1 MQQTGGHVHELATA
15 HGNFTIARATRTD
28 LAPYAAAFD
37 AVVADPQQLLVN
49 VRDGDGR
56 PADTMQLTFVPGL
69 TRGGA
74 TRLLVEGVRVHSRT
88 RGSGLGAAMMTWA
101 HDQGRSRGATIVQL
115 TSDKRRGDA
124 HRFYE
129 RLGYVASHEGF
140 KLELGG

>member
-28 LAPYAAAFD
+28 VGPYAAAFD
-37 AVVADPQQLLVN
+37 AVDADPQQLLVI

-56 PADTMQLTFVPGL
+56 PAGTMQLTFVPGL
-69 TRGGA
+69 TRGA
-74 TRLLVEGVRVHSRT
+74 TL
-88 RGSGLGAAMMTWA
+88 
-101 HDQGRSRGATIVQL
+101 VQL

>member
-28 LAPYAAAFD
+28 PAPYDAAFD
-37 AVVADPQQLLVN
+37 AAVAHPQQLLVI

-56 PADTMQLTFVPGL
+56 PAGTM
-69 TRGGA
+69 
-74 TRLLVEGVRVHSRT
+74 
-88 RGSGLGAAMMTWA
+88 
-101 HDQGRSRGATIVQL
+101 QL

-129 RLGYVASHEGF
+129 RLGYVASPEGF

>member
-15 HGNFTIARATRTD
+15 HGNFTIARATRSD
-28 LAPYAAAFD
+28 
-37 AVVADPQQLLVN
+37 VADPQRLLVN

-56 PADTMQLTFVPGL
+56 PAGTMQLTFVPVL
-69 TRGGA
+69 TRGA
-74 TRLLVEGVRVHSRT
+74 TL
-88 RGSGLGAAMMTWA
+88 
-101 HDQGRSRGATIVQL
+101 VQL

>member
-1 MQQTGGHVHELATA
+1 MHELATA
-15 HGNFTIARATRTD
+15 HGNFTIARATRSVD
-28 LAPYAAAFD
+28 
-37 AVVADPQQLLVN
+37 ADPQQLLVN

-56 PADTMQLTFVPGL
+56 PADTMQLTFVPVL
-69 TRGGA
+69 T
-74 TRLLVEGVRVHSRT
+74 
-88 RGSGLGAAMMTWA
+88 
-101 HDQGRSRGATIVQL
+101 RGATIVQL

>member
-1 MQQTGGHVHELATA
+1 MQRTGGHVHELATA
-15 HGNFTIARATRTD
+15 HGNFTIARATRSD
-28 LAPYAAAFD
+28 
-37 AVVADPQQLLVN
+37 VADPQRLLVN

-56 PADTMQLTFVPGL
+56 PAGTMQLTFVPGL
-69 TRGGA
+69 TRGA
-74 TRLLVEGVRVHSRT
+74 TL
-88 RGSGLGAAMMTWA
+88 
-101 HDQGRSRGATIVQL
+101 VQL